1 MYPEFESRLL
11 SLTRHD
17 MHATGKGRS
26 PEGGISRHFEKDP
39 KIGKEKVSRNRLV
52 SSQLRTP
59 GHTCAMPGLLQTC
72 EDLFSTRDLYKVIGV
87 EKTATEK
94 QVKKGYYRMSMR
106 FHPDR
111 NSDDDQSTEKFQ
123 ALSKVYSVL
132 SDTGK
137 RALYDES
144 GEVDDEVDV
153 DDDKDWASY
162 WRLLFP
168 QVTLQ
173 AVKDFEKNYKGSEEE
188 LADLKSAYLEHEGD
202 MDDIMDAVTLATLED
217 EPRFRKLLIG
227 QIRSGDLPDFPAFS
241 QEDRSKQQR
250 RKRKA
255 KKEAKEAESAMK
267 ELGMDSSDD
276 ALQKMIA
283 QRSQNRESQ
292 FNNFM
297 ADLEARYA
305 PKGKKTK
312 KGKK

>member
-1 MYPEFESRLL
+1 
-11 SLTRHD
+11 
-17 MHATGKGRS
+17 
-26 PEGGISRHFEKDP
+26 
-39 KIGKEKVSRNRLV
+39 
-52 SSQLRTP
+52 
-59 GHTCAMPGLLQTC
+59 MPGLLQTC

-87 EKTATEK
+87 ERTATEK

-111 NSDDDQSTEKFQ
+111 NSDDAQSTEKFQ

-153 DDDKDWASY
+153 DEDKDWASY

-227 QIRSGDLPDFPAFS
+227 QIRSGDLPNFPAFS

-250 RKRKA
+250 RKCKA

-267 ELGMDSSDD
+267 ELGMDGSEDV
-276 ALQKMIA
+276 LQKMIA